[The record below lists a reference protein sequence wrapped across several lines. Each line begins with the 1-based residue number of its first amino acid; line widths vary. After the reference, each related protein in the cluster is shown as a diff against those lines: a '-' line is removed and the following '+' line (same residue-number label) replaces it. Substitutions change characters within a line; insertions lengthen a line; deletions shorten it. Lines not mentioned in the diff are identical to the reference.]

1 MAIGVQL
8 DFRGGTLEQ
17 YDQIIE
23 RVGFLPGGPSAPGE
37 LFHWVTKT
45 DEGVRVIDVW
55 ESREAFETLR
65 EKLIPV
71 FREVGVPV
79 PPEIQFFE
87 AQLLHRR
94 AMGALTSSRGKGER
108 SGQWRP
114 ARDRRGPR
122 LRSLQDR
129 VVSPNQEM
137 GWSPAFRVTREGDQ
151 SSSEGGV
158 CGQA

>member
-1 MAIGVQL
+1 MRQKAGASAPCEVPVFEEDDAAVAMGSDGAMPVTVRFSASHGMEGPMAIGVQL

-17 YDQIIE
+17 YDQVIE

-71 FREVGVPV
+71 FREVGVPA
-79 PPEIQFFE
+79 PPEIQFIEVQNYF
-87 AQLLHRR
+87 AAGRWVR
-94 AMGALTSSRGKGER
+94 
-108 SGQWRP
+108 
-114 ARDRRGPR
+114 
-122 LRSLQDR
+122 
-129 VVSPNQEM
+129 
-137 GWSPAFRVTREGDQ
+137 
-151 SSSEGGV
+151 
-158 CGQA
+158 